1 MVRLSLPAV
10 EVIALDGTKSFW
22 IVALPHT
29 EAIAAVR
36 EVVPPDHIAELS
48 IRSLR
53 RSPKLGIAPSNAT
66 LVDYGAA
73 GLQSR

>member
-1 MVRLSLPAV
+1 MDCGQRLTLAF
-10 EVIALDGTKSFW
+10 DGTKSFW
-22 IVALPHT
+22 VVALPHT

-53 RSPKLGIAPSNAT
+53 KSPKLEGIRRGE
-66 LVDYGAA
+66 V
-73 GLQSR
+73 RK